1 MTSPLPLPISLSFD
15 QIVKGNVT
23 IKKIS
28 RNYKYKITFR
38 KIGKFLQYQ
47 VWDKNNT
54 NSRNDKR
61 IVRSKS
67 ATQWIY
73 SFIEQNKIL
82 KRYNKPLFTPTT
94 IMEIDNDKN
103 FAFVIHK
110 AYFNSRGYVIF
121 IVSTREIQLQNNSS
135 KKLTQLPIGKCN
147 NVRFDIDSVS
157 ATWVSV
163 KNTNTITGVTITI
176 TLEVESSDTIDAVK
190 DKINDKWSIPP
201 KKQRL
206 FFENKELD
214 DGGRDLASYNI
225 RNYSVLELKYN
236 I

>member
-1 MTSPLPLPISLSFD
+1 MTSPLPLPISLSSFD

-61 IVRSKS
+61 IVRYNS

-82 KRYNKPLFTPTT
+82 KPLFTPTT

-121 IVSTREIQLQNNSS
+121 IVSTREIQLQNNAS

-147 NVRFDIDSVS
+147 NVRFDIDSGSV
-157 ATWVSV
+157 TLVSV
-163 KNTNTITGVTITI
+163 KNTKTDKTI
-176 TLEVESSDTIDAVK
+176 TLEVNSSDTINAVK

-201 KKQRL
+201 DQQQL
-206 FFENKELD
+206 FFQDKELD
-214 DGGRDLASYNI
+214 DGERDLASYNI
-225 RNYSVLELKYN
+225 KNNSVLELK
-236 I
+236 

>member
-1 MTSPLPLPISLSFD
+1 MTSPLPLPISLSSFD

-47 VWDKNNT
+47 VWDKNNI

-61 IVRSKS
+61 IVRYNS

-82 KRYNKPLFTPTT
+82 KPLFTPTT
-94 IMEIDNDKN
+94 IMEIDNDKK
-103 FAFVIHK
+103 FIFVIQK

-147 NVRFDIDSVS
+147 NVRFDIDSGSV
-157 ATWVSV
+157 TFVLV
-163 KNTNTITGVTITI
+163 KNMSTGANIV
-176 TLEVESSDTIDAVK
+176 LEVEPSDTINAVK
-190 DKINDKWSIPP
+190 DKIHDKWSSILPD
-201 KKQRL
+201 QQQL
-206 FFENKELD
+206 FFRGNELD
-214 DGGRDLASYNI
+214 DGGRNLAQYNI
-225 RNYSVLELKYN
+225 QNKSVLELRIK

>member
-1 MTSPLPLPISLSFD
+1 MTPSLPLPISLSSFD

-38 KIGKFLQYQ
+38 KIGNFLQYQ

-82 KRYNKPLFTPTT
+82 KRYNKHKPLFTPTT

-103 FAFVIHK
+103 FAFVIHE

-147 NVRFDIDSVS
+147 NVRFDIDSGSV
-157 ATWVSV
+157 TLVSV
-163 KNTNTITGVTITI
+163 KNMITGAII
-176 TLEVESSDTIDAVK
+176 ILEVESSDTIDAVK
-190 DKINDKWSIPP
+190 DKINDKWSISPE
-201 KKQRL
+201 KQRL
-206 FFENKELD
+206 SFEGKELD
-214 DGGRDLASYNI
+214 DGGRNLAQYNI
-225 RNYSVLELKYN
+225 QNNSVLELKYN

>member
-147 NVRFDIDSVS
+147 NVRFDIDSGSV
-157 ATWVSV
+157 TLVSV
-163 KNTNTITGVTITI
+163 KNMITSDTI

-206 FFENKELD
+206 SFEGKELD

-225 RNYSVLELKYN
+225 QNNSVLDLKYN

>member
-1 MTSPLPLPISLSFD
+1 MTSPLPLPISLSSFD

-61 IVRSKS
+61 IVRYNS

-82 KRYNKPLFTPTT
+82 KPLFTPTT
-94 IMEIDNDKN
+94 IMEIDNDKK
-103 FAFVIHK
+103 FIFVIQK

-147 NVRFDIDSVS
+147 NVRFDIDSGSV
-157 ATWVSV
+157 TLVWV
-163 KNTNTITGVTITI
+163 KNMTTGAIIV
-176 TLEVESSDTIDAVK
+176 LEVESSDTIDAVK
-190 DKINDKWSIPP
+190 DKIKDKWSISPNN
-201 KKQRL
+201 QQL
-206 FFENKELD
+206 FFEDNELD
-214 DGGRDLASYNI
+214 EGGRDLASYNI
-225 RNYSVLELKYN
+225 KNNSILELQIN

>member
-1 MTSPLPLPISLSFD
+1 
-15 QIVKGNVT
+15 
-23 IKKIS
+23 
-28 RNYKYKITFR
+28 
-38 KIGKFLQYQ
+38 

-110 AYFNSRGYVIF
+110 AYFNSRGY
-121 IVSTREIQLQNNSS
+121 
-135 KKLTQLPIGKCN
+135 
-147 NVRFDIDSVS
+147 SVS
-157 ATWVSV
+157 AADI
-163 KNTNTITGVTITI
+163 K
-176 TLEVESSDTIDAVK
+176 AVNW
-190 DKINDKWSIPP
+190 INENAKTDFIVLSNQQVGAASLNQFGF
-201 KKQRL
+201 KK
-206 FFENKELD
+206 
-214 DGGRDLASYNI
+214 Y
-225 RNYSVLELKYN
+225 
-236 I
+236 

>member
-1 MTSPLPLPISLSFD
+1 MTSPLPLPISLSSFD

-61 IVRSKS
+61 IVRYNS

-82 KRYNKPLFTPTT
+82 KPLFTPTT
-94 IMEIDNDKN
+94 IMEIDNDKK
-103 FAFVIHK
+103 FIFVIQK

-147 NVRFDIDSVS
+147 NVRFDIDSGSV
-157 ATWVSV
+157 TLVWV
-163 KNTNTITGVTITI
+163 KNMTTGAIIATGAIIV
-176 TLEVESSDTIDAVK
+176 LEVESSDTIDAVK
-190 DKINDKWSIPP
+190 DKIKDKWSISPNN
-201 KKQRL
+201 QQL
-206 FFENKELD
+206 FFEDNELD
-214 DGGRDLASYNI
+214 EGGRDLASYNI
-225 RNYSVLELKYN
+225 KNNSILELQIN

>member
-1 MTSPLPLPISLSFD
+1 
-15 QIVKGNVT
+15 VT

-38 KIGKFLQYQ
+38 KIGNFLQYQ

-103 FAFVIHK
+103 FAFVIHE

-121 IVSTREIQLQNNSS
+121 ILSTREIQLQNNSS

-147 NVRFDIDSVS
+147 NVRFDIDSGSV
-157 ATWVSV
+157 TLVSV
-163 KNTNTITGVTITI
+163 KNMITGAII
-176 TLEVESSDTIDAVK
+176 ILEVESSDTIDAVK

-206 FFENKELD
+206 SFEGKELD

-225 RNYSVLELKYN
+225 RNYSVLDVLELK
-236 I
+236 

>member
-1 MTSPLPLPISLSFD
+1 MTSPLPLPISLSSFD

-61 IVRSKS
+61 IVRYNS

-82 KRYNKPLFTPTT
+82 KRYSKPLFTPTT

-147 NVRFDIDSVS
+147 NVRFDIDSGSV
-157 ATWVSV
+157 TLVSV
-163 KNTNTITGVTITI
+163 KNMTTGAIIV
-176 TLEVESSDTIDAVK
+176 LEVESSDTIYAVK
-190 DKINDKWSIPP
+190 DKINDKWSISPN
-201 KKQRL
+201 KQQL
-206 FFENKELD
+206 FFEGNELE
-214 DGGRDLASYNI
+214 DGRTLADYKIQNN
-225 RNYSVLELKYN
+225 RVLDVLELK
-236 I
+236 